1 MLLLLNESS
10 PNLARN
16 QLNEKRLISLKAIAK
31 TRCLSNVISS
41 QKRAVAKTSRKKYN
55 ESSDI
60 ISEEKEYQKKLQ
72 WLKDHG
78 DMTGDEGKNSGAG
91 SSDESSSN

>member
-1 MLLLLNESS
+1 M
-10 PNLARN
+10 
-16 QLNEKRLISLKAIAK
+16 IA
-31 TRCLSNVISS
+31 
-41 QKRAVAKTSRKKYN
+41 
-55 ESSDI
+55 
-60 ISEEKEYQKKLQ
+60 EEKEYQKKLQ